1 MANIA
6 LIRGAAMAAPQYTSW
21 KDALQEG
28 LKDYKNFR
36 NAQAIRLERER
47 IAYQKVMQERNKE
60 LASDF
65 KNMTNFDP
73 AGAPNEYRP
82 YFTQKLDAYRN
93 MYAQAAKEYAG
104 DPRKSIVLND
114 INLKV
119 ASLKDIMDTAKQA
132 KLDYIDRERTTRDDG
147 KGGVVTMPTT
157 NSKANDSFTM
167 QLDKLRG
174 TGDFKI
180 MDDKDGNPVAVFNA
194 EQFPEETVANYAEKA
209 DEDGNPIFDKQTG
222 NLIIPIGKL
231 YSEYIPFQ
239 TQTKRYKETMQ
250 KVHDEIIPKLAK
262 ERFDR
267 SFVDDKVNSVID
279 SLELTDEEKLSIAV
293 DELGFETEEY
303 AGGILFYKKDKEGA
317 IVDTIEDEN
326 DNGVYDELDKFIKDS
341 FKIGVEETWN
351 KYNGHYAKKDDV
363 DEPTKEEK
371 TFEDVKS
378 LASSLSE
385 LTESA
390 VGMGPLQEPI
400 DLVNA
405 IKDIPAFATST
416 VESPAARKQ
425 IVIEL
430 LKKEGLSDKEASAI
444 AEERIGNAL
453 LYIDKNPINDL
464 KALLTFYNNSLP
476 SARRLSNSE
485 LQQIINETTVDWSS
499 PK

>member
-60 LASDF
+60 LAGDF

-73 AGAPNEYRP
+73 AGAPNEYRT
-82 YFTQKLDAYRN
+82 YFTQKLDTYRN

-104 DPRKSIVLND
+104 DPRKSVVLND
-114 INLKV
+114 INLKI

-132 KLDYIDRERTTRDDG
+132 KLDYVDRERTIRDDG

-167 QLDKLRG
+167 QLDFLRSRG
-174 TGDFKI
+174 AFQVI
-180 MDDKDGNPVAVFNA
+180 DDENGNPVAVFNA
-194 EQFPEETVANYAEKA
+194 EQFPEETVANFAGK
-209 DEDGNPIFDKQTG
+209 FDKQSG
-222 NLIIPIGKL
+222 NLIVPIEKL
-231 YSEYIPFQ
+231 YSENIPFQ
-239 TQTKRYKETMQ
+239 TQTKRYKEAMQ

-293 DELGFETEEY
+293 DELGFETEEL
-303 AGGILFYKKDKEGA
+303 AGGISFYKKDENGN

-326 DNGVYDELDKFIKDS
+326 GNGVYDELDEFIKNS
-341 FKIGVEETWN
+341 FKIGVDETWN
-351 KYNGHYAKKDDV
+351 RFNKHYAKKDDV
-363 DEPTKEEK
+363 DDSGLTQTQKYNEEK
-371 TFEDVKS
+371 AAERGDILIKKLDEGVQSFITSISPSTEFRDVNGVVTLLNRDDDGK
-378 LASSLSE
+378 
-385 LTESA
+385 
-390 VGMGPLQEPI
+390 
-400 DLVNA
+400 
-405 IKDIPAFATST
+405 
-416 VESPAARKQ
+416 
-425 IVIEL
+425 VIEGQQYNTNTI
-430 LKKEGLSDKEASAI
+430 EGREAFLNDFARAKYGSDAQFDLIQDYIGKTLRDTMV
-444 AEERIGNAL
+444 EETGPSPTT
-453 LYIDKNPINDL
+453 KPQ
-464 KALLTFYNNSLP
+464 LP
-476 SARRLSNSE
+476 
-485 LQQIINETTVDWSS
+485 
-499 PK
+499 

>member
-60 LASDF
+60 LANDF

-93 MYAQAAKEYAG
+93 MYAQTAKEYAG
-104 DPRKSIVLND
+104 DPRKNVVLND
-114 INLKV
+114 INLKI

-132 KLDYIDRERTTRDDG
+132 KLDYVDRERTTRDDG

-167 QLDKLRG
+167 QLDFLRSRG
-174 TGDFKI
+174 AFQL
-180 MDDKDGNPVAVFNA
+180 MDDENGNPVAVFNA
-194 EQFPEETVANYAEKA
+194 EQFPEETVANFAGK
-209 DEDGNPIFDKQTG
+209 FDKQSG
-222 NLIIPIGKL
+222 NLIVPIGKL
-231 YSEYIPFQ
+231 YSENIPFQ
-239 TQTKRYKETMQ
+239 TQTKRYKEAMQ

-267 SFVDDKVNSVID
+267 SFVDDKVNSTID

-293 DELGFETEEY
+293 DELGFETEEL
-303 AGGILFYKKDKEGA
+303 AGGISFYKKDENGN

-326 DNGVYDELDKFIKDS
+326 GNGVYDELDEFIKNS
-341 FKIGVEETWN
+341 FKIGVDETWN
-351 KYNGHYAKKDDV
+351 RFNKHYAKKEEV
-363 DEPTKEEK
+363 DGGGLTQTQKYNEEK
-371 TFEDVKS
+371 ATERGDMLIKKLEEGVQSFILSISPSTEFRDVNGVVTLLSRDEDGKAIEGQQYNTNTIEGREAFLNDFARAKYGS
-378 LASSLSE
+378 DAQFDLIQDYIGKTLRNTMIE
-385 LTESA
+385 ET
-390 VGMGPLQEPI
+390 GP
-400 DLVNA
+400 
-405 IKDIPAFATST
+405 
-416 VESPAARKQ
+416 SPTTKPQ
-425 IVIEL
+425 
-430 LKKEGLSDKEASAI
+430 
-444 AEERIGNAL
+444 
-453 LYIDKNPINDL
+453 
-464 KALLTFYNNSLP
+464 LP
-476 SARRLSNSE
+476 
-485 LQQIINETTVDWSS
+485 
-499 PK
+499 

>member
-1 MANIA
+1 
-6 LIRGAAMAAPQYTSW
+6 MAAPQYTSW

-36 NAQAIRLERER
+36 NAQAIKLERER

-60 LASDF
+60 LANDF

-73 AGAPNEYRP
+73 AATPNEYRP

-93 MYAQAAKEYAG
+93 MYVQASKEYAG
-104 DPRKSIVLND
+104 DPRKSMYLND
-114 INLKV
+114 INLKI

-147 KGGVVTMPTT
+147 KGGVITMPTT

-167 QLDKLRG
+167 QLDKLRVI
-174 TGDFKI
+174 GDFKI

-194 EQFPEETVANYAEKA
+194 EQFPEETVANYAKKV
-209 DEDGNPIFDKQTG
+209 DEDGNPIFNKQTG
-222 NLIIPIGKL
+222 DLIIPIGKL

-267 SFVDDKVNSVID
+267 SFVDDKVNSVIN

-303 AGGILFYKKDKEGA
+303 AGGISFYKKDEKGT
-317 IVDTIEDEN
+317 IVETIEDEN

-351 KYNGHYAKKDDV
+351 QFNGHYAKKDDV
-363 DEPTKEEK
+363 DDSGLTQTQKYNEEK
-371 TFEDVKS
+371 ATERGDMLIKKLEEGVQSFILSISPSTEFRDVNGVVT
-378 LASSLSE
+378 LLSSDDDGKVVEGQQYNTNTIEGREAFLNDFARAKYGSDAQFDLIQDYIGKTLRDTMVE
-385 LTESA
+385 ET
-390 VGMGPLQEPI
+390 GPS
-400 DLVNA
+400 V
-405 IKDIPAFATST
+405 ST
-416 VESPAARKQ
+416 ITPPHLR
-425 IVIEL
+425 
-430 LKKEGLSDKEASAI
+430 
-444 AEERIGNAL
+444 N
-453 LYIDKNPINDL
+453 KN
-464 KALLTFYNNSLP
+464 
-476 SARRLSNSE
+476 
-485 LQQIINETTVDWSS
+485 
-499 PK
+499 

>member
-60 LASDF
+60 LANDF

-73 AGAPNEYRP
+73 AGSPNEYRT

-104 DPRKSIVLND
+104 DPRKNVVLND
-114 INLKV
+114 INLKI

-132 KLDYIDRERTTRDDG
+132 KLDYVDRERTTRDDG

-167 QLDKLRG
+167 QLDKLRA

-180 MDDKDGNPVAVFNA
+180 IDDKDNNPVAVFNA
-194 EQFPEETVANYAEKA
+194 SKFPEETVANYAEKK
-209 DEDGNPIFDKQTG
+209 DKYGNSIFDKQTG
-222 NLIIPIGKL
+222 DLIIPIGKL

-267 SFVDDKVNSVID
+267 SFVDDKVNSTID

-293 DELGFETEEY
+293 DELGFETEEL
-303 AGGILFYKKDKEGA
+303 AGGISFYKKDEEGA
-317 IVDTIEDEN
+317 IVTIKDEN
-326 DNGVYDELDKFIKDS
+326 GNGVYDELDNFIKNS

-351 KYNGHYAKKDDV
+351 RYNGHYAKKEKV
-363 DEPTKEEK
+363 DEPTKEEE

>member
-1 MANIA
+1 
-6 LIRGAAMAAPQYTSW
+6 MAAPQYTSW

-60 LASDF
+60 LANDF

-73 AGAPNEYRP
+73 AGAPNEYRT

-147 KGGVVTMPTT
+147 KGGVITMPTT

-167 QLDKLRG
+167 QFDFLRSRG
-174 TGDFKI
+174 EFQLI
-180 MDDKDGNPVAVFNA
+180 DDENGNPVAVFNA
-194 EQFPEETVANYAEKA
+194 EQFPEETVANFAGK
-209 DEDGNPIFDKQTG
+209 FDKQSG
-222 NLIIPIGKL
+222 NLIVPIGKL
-231 YSEYIPFQ
+231 YSENIPFQ
-239 TQTKRYKETMQ
+239 TQTKRYKEAMQ

-267 SFVDDKVNSVID
+267 SFVDNKVNSVID

-293 DELGFETEEY
+293 DELGFEVEEL
-303 AGGILFYKKDKEGA
+303 AGGISFYKKDENGN
-317 IVDTIEDEN
+317 ILDTIEDEN
-326 DNGVYDELDKFIKDS
+326 GNGVYDELDEFIKNS
-341 FKIGVEETWN
+341 FKIGVDETWN
-351 KYNGHYAKKDDV
+351 QFNGHYAKKEKV
-363 DEPTKEEK
+363 DGPTKEEE

-390 VGMGPLQEPI
+390 VGMGPLQEPT

-405 IKDIPAFATST
+405 IKNIPAFATST

>member
-28 LKDYKNFR
+28 LKDYKDFR

-60 LASDF
+60 LADDF

-73 AGAPNEYRP
+73 AGSPNEFRT

-104 DPRKSIVLND
+104 DPRKNVVLND
-114 INLKV
+114 INLKIT
-119 ASLKDIMDTAKQA
+119 SLKDIMDTAKQA
-132 KLDYIDRERTTRDDG
+132 KLDYVDRERTTRDDG

-167 QLDKLRG
+167 QLDFLRSRG
-174 TGDFKI
+174 AFQVI
-180 MDDKDGNPVAVFNA
+180 DDENGNPVAVFNA
-194 EQFPEETVANYAEKA
+194 EQFPEETVANFASKF
-209 DEDGNPIFDKQTG
+209 NKQSG
-222 NLIIPIGKL
+222 NLIMPIGEL
-231 YSEYIPFQ
+231 YSENIPFQ
-239 TQTKRYKETMQ
+239 TQTKRYKEAMQ

-267 SFVDDKVNSVID
+267 SFVDDKVNSTID

-293 DELGFETEEY
+293 DELGFETEEL
-303 AGGILFYKKDKEGA
+303 AGGISFYKKDENGN

-326 DNGVYDELDKFIKDS
+326 SNGIYDELDEFIKNS
-341 FKIGVEETWN
+341 FKIGVDETWN
-351 KYNGHYAKKDDV
+351 KFNKHYAKKEEV
-363 DEPTKEEK
+363 DGPTKEEE

-378 LASSLSE
+378 LASSLSG
-385 LTESA
+385 LTQSA
-390 VGMGPLQEPI
+390 VGMGPLQEPT

-430 LKKEGLSDKEASAI
+430 LKKEGLSDKEANAI

-453 LYIDKNPINDL
+453 LYIDKNPINNL

-485 LQQIINETTVDWSS
+485 LQQIINETTDWST

>member
-60 LASDF
+60 LANDF

-73 AGAPNEYRP
+73 AGAPNEYRT

-104 DPRKSIVLND
+104 DPRKSVVLND
-114 INLKV
+114 INLKIT
-119 ASLKDIMDTAKQA
+119 SLKDIMDTAKQA
-132 KLDYIDRERTTRDDG
+132 KLDYVDREKTTRDDG
-147 KGGVVTMPTT
+147 NGGVVTMPTT
-157 NSKANDSFTM
+157 NSNANDSFTM
-167 QLDKLRG
+167 QFDLLRG
-174 TGDFKI
+174 RGEFQV
-180 MDDKDGNPVAVFNA
+180 MDDKDNNPIAVFKA
-194 EQFPEETVANYAEKA
+194 QDFPEETIANLA
-209 DEDGNPIFDKQTG
+209 DRPKEWFKSRGISFDKQSG

-231 YSEYIPFQ
+231 YSENIPFQ

-293 DELGFETEEY
+293 DELGFETKEL
-303 AGGILFYKKDKEGA
+303 AGGITFYAGKNAKKVYDDNGKLIEE
-317 IVDTIEDEN
+317 IVDEN
-326 DNGVYDELDKFIKDS
+326 GNGIYDELDNFIKNS

-351 KYNGHYAKKDDV
+351 QFNEHYAKKDDV
-363 DEPTKEEK
+363 DDSGLTQTQKYNEGKAAERGDMLIKKLEEGVQSFILSISPSTEFRDVNGVVTLLSSDDDGKVVEGQQYNTNTIEGREAFLNDFARAKYGSDAQFDLIQDYIGKTLRDTMVEK
-371 TFEDVKS
+371 T
-378 LASSLSE
+378 
-385 LTESA
+385 
-390 VGMGPLQEPI
+390 GP
-400 DLVNA
+400 
-405 IKDIPAFATST
+405 
-416 VESPAARKQ
+416 SPTTKPQ
-425 IVIEL
+425 
-430 LKKEGLSDKEASAI
+430 
-444 AEERIGNAL
+444 
-453 LYIDKNPINDL
+453 
-464 KALLTFYNNSLP
+464 LP
-476 SARRLSNSE
+476 
-485 LQQIINETTVDWSS
+485 
-499 PK
+499 

>member
-21 KDALQEG
+21 KDALQDG

-36 NAQAIRLERER
+36 NAQAIKLERER

-60 LASDF
+60 LADDF

-73 AGAPNEYRP
+73 AGSPNEYRT

-104 DPRKSIVLND
+104 DPRKNVVLND
-114 INLKV
+114 INLKI

-132 KLDYIDRERTTRDDG
+132 KLDYVDRERTTRDDG

-167 QLDKLRG
+167 QLDKLRA

-180 MDDKDGNPVAVFNA
+180 IDDKDNNPVAVFNA
-194 EQFPEETVANYAEKA
+194 SKFPAETVANYAEKK
-209 DEDGNPIFDKQTG
+209 DKHGNPIFDKQTG
-222 NLIIPIGKL
+222 DLIIPIGKL

-267 SFVDDKVNSVID
+267 SFVDDKVNSTID

-293 DELGFETEEY
+293 DELGFEAEEY
-303 AGGILFYKKDKEGA
+303 AGGIRFYRGKTGKKVLDENGN

-326 DNGVYDELDKFIKDS
+326 GNGVYDELDNFIKDS

-351 KYNGHYAKKDDV
+351 RYNGHYAKKEKVDDSGL
-363 DEPTKEEK
+363 TQTQKYNEEK
-371 TFEDVKS
+371 ATERGEMLIKKLEEGVQSFILSISPSTEFRDVNGVVT
-378 LASSLSE
+378 LLSSDDDGKVVEGQQYNTNTIEGREAFLNDFARAKYGSDAQFDLIQDYIGKTLRNTMIE
-385 LTESA
+385 ET
-390 VGMGPLQEPI
+390 GP
-400 DLVNA
+400 
-405 IKDIPAFATST
+405 
-416 VESPAARKQ
+416 SPTTKPQ
-425 IVIEL
+425 
-430 LKKEGLSDKEASAI
+430 
-444 AEERIGNAL
+444 
-453 LYIDKNPINDL
+453 
-464 KALLTFYNNSLP
+464 LP
-476 SARRLSNSE
+476 
-485 LQQIINETTVDWSS
+485 
-499 PK
+499 

>member
-60 LASDF
+60 LAGDF

-73 AGAPNEYRP
+73 AGAPNEYRT
-82 YFTQKLDAYRN
+82 YFTQKLDTYRN

-104 DPRKSIVLND
+104 DPRKSVVLND
-114 INLKV
+114 INLKI

-132 KLDYIDRERTTRDDG
+132 KLDYVDRERTIRDDG

-167 QLDKLRG
+167 QLDFLRSRG
-174 TGDFKI
+174 AFQVI
-180 MDDKDGNPVAVFNA
+180 DDENGNPVAVFNA
-194 EQFPEETVANYAEKA
+194 EQFPEETVANFAGK
-209 DEDGNPIFDKQTG
+209 FDKQSG
-222 NLIIPIGKL
+222 NLIVPIEKL
-231 YSEYIPFQ
+231 YSENIPFQ
-239 TQTKRYKETMQ
+239 TQTKRYKEAMQ

-293 DELGFETEEY
+293 DELGFETEEL
-303 AGGILFYKKDKEGA
+303 AGGISFYKKDENGN

-326 DNGVYDELDKFIKDS
+326 GNGVYDELDEFIKNS
-341 FKIGVEETWN
+341 FKIGVDETWN
-351 KYNGHYAKKDDV
+351 RFNKHYAKKDDV
-363 DEPTKEEK
+363 DDSGLTQTQKYNEEK
-371 TFEDVKS
+371 AAKRGDILIKKLDEGVQSFITSISPSTEFRDVNGVVTLLNRDDDGK
-378 LASSLSE
+378 
-385 LTESA
+385 
-390 VGMGPLQEPI
+390 
-400 DLVNA
+400 
-405 IKDIPAFATST
+405 
-416 VESPAARKQ
+416 
-425 IVIEL
+425 VIEGQQYNTNTI
-430 LKKEGLSDKEASAI
+430 EGREAFLNDFARAKYGSDAQFDLIQDYIGKTLRDTMV
-444 AEERIGNAL
+444 EETGPSPTT
-453 LYIDKNPINDL
+453 KPQ
-464 KALLTFYNNSLP
+464 LP
-476 SARRLSNSE
+476 
-485 LQQIINETTVDWSS
+485 
-499 PK
+499 

>member
-1 MANIA
+1 
-6 LIRGAAMAAPQYTSW
+6 MAAPQYTSW

-60 LASDF
+60 LANDF

-157 NSKANDSFTM
+157 NSKANDSFIM
-167 QLDKLRG
+167 QFDFLRSRG
-174 TGDFKI
+174 AFQL
-180 MDDKDGNPVAVFNA
+180 MDDENGNPVAVFNA
-194 EQFPEETVANYAEKA
+194 EQFPEETVANFAGK
-209 DEDGNPIFDKQTG
+209 FDKQSG
-222 NLIIPIGKL
+222 NLIVPIGKL
-231 YSEYIPFQ
+231 YSENIPFQ
-239 TQTKRYKETMQ
+239 TQTKRYKEAMQ

-293 DELGFETEEY
+293 DELGFEAEEL
-303 AGGILFYKKDKEGA
+303 AGGISFYKKDENGN

-326 DNGVYDELDKFIKDS
+326 GNGVYDELDEFIKNS
-341 FKIGVEETWN
+341 FKIGVDETWN
-351 KYNGHYAKKDDV
+351 QFNGHYAKKDDV

>member
-60 LASDF
+60 LAGDF

-73 AGAPNEYRP
+73 AGAPNEYRT
-82 YFTQKLDAYRN
+82 YFTQKLDTYRN

-104 DPRKSIVLND
+104 DPRKSVVLND
-114 INLKV
+114 INLKI

-132 KLDYIDRERTTRDDG
+132 KLDYVDRERTIRDDG

-167 QLDKLRG
+167 QLDFLRSRG
-174 TGDFKI
+174 AFQVI
-180 MDDKDGNPVAVFNA
+180 DDENGNPVAVFNA
-194 EQFPEETVANYAEKA
+194 EQFPEETVANFAGK
-209 DEDGNPIFDKQTG
+209 FDKQSG
-222 NLIIPIGKL
+222 NLIVPIEKL
-231 YSEYIPFQ
+231 YSENIPFQ
-239 TQTKRYKETMQ
+239 TQTKRYKEAMQ

-303 AGGILFYKKDKEGA
+303 AGGILFYKKDEEG
-317 IVDTIEDEN
+317 DMTTIKDKN
-326 DNGVYDELDKFIKDS
+326 GNGVYDELDKFIKDS
-341 FKIGVEETWN
+341 FKIGVEDTWN
-351 KYNGHYAKKDDV
+351 KYNGHYAKKEKV
-363 DEPTKEEK
+363 DGPTKKEE
-371 TFEDVKS
+371 TFEDIKS

-385 LTESA
+385 LTQNA
-390 VGMGPLQEPI
+390 VGMGPLQEPT
-400 DLVNA
+400 DLISAV
-405 IKDIPAFATST
+405 KDIPAFATST
-416 VESPAARKQ
+416 VESPAARKK
-425 IVIEL
+425 IVIQL
-430 LKKEGLSDKEASAI
+430 LKKEGLSDKEANAI
-444 AEERIGNAL
+444 AEEQIGNAL
-453 LYIDKNPINDL
+453 LYIDKKPINDL
-464 KALLTFYNNSLP
+464 KALLTFYNDSL
-476 SARRLSNSE
+476 SSTSSLSNSE
-485 LQQIINETTVDWSS
+485 LQQIINETMVDWSS